1 MSKQN
6 KKTKKNISR
15 NTKKDKKRD
24 KSNKNNNTYS
34 GKGEYNPQSFK
45 DMPLG
50 TRIIAIICIL
60 ILAVFPFIF
69 IVVCISVVIFT
80 AISDSAAKEVNK
92 RNSPI
97 PKTEPNSS
105 YREYIYL
112 DETEEGWYTTV
123 SSDADYDKKLE
134 WDNITNSYYDSDSKC
149 YIWYNNDTN
158 EWQYW
163 FKNVSSD
170 YGDYGWMKC
179 GHNSW
184 EIEKSSGNWV
194 PLPEKYARGKL
205 WYIQ

>member
-50 TRIIAIICIL
+50 TKIIAIICIL
-60 ILAVFPFIF
+60 ILTVFPFIF

-80 AISDSAAKEVNK
+80 AITENDENK
-92 RNSPI
+92 LNKPF

-105 YREYIYL
+105 YSEYIYL
-112 DETEEGWYTTV
+112 DETENGWYETV
-123 SSDADYDKKLE
+123 SVDSEYDKKLE
-134 WDNITNSYYDSDSKC
+134 WDKNTNSYYDSDSRC
-149 YIWYNNDTN
+149 YIWYDDVTN

-170 YGDYGWMKC
+170 YGNYGWMKC

-184 EIEKSSGNWV
+184 EIENKSGKWV
-194 PLPEKYARGKL
+194 PLPEKYDRNKL
-205 WYIQ
+205 WYIN